1 MSFAAGRRCTG
12 MTTTLLLPDKNA
24 IVYGAAGGLGCAIAR
39 TFAREGANVHLVG
52 RTREPLE
59 ALAAEIGPSAH
70 VAQLDATDEAAVD
83 AHVAQVRAEHGSVD
97 VSLNLI
103 NRGDVQQIALVDMT
117 TEQLLR
123 ATVTG
128 LSSLFVTSRAAARVM
143 AQQGGGSILGLTS
156 GSARGAAP
164 GMGSTGPADAA
175 CDTYLR
181 YLAAETGAQGVRV
194 NTIHTA
200 GVTGSLTAEKIAAVG
215 GTPIDPA
222 VIEQA
227 IAGMTMLKRAP
238 NVEQIAETAA
248 FLASDCAAA
257 ITGTVVNASCGL
269 IPG

>member
-1 MSFAAGRRCTG
+1 MSSAADLRSTG
-12 MTTTLLLPDKNA
+12 MTTTLLSGKNA
-24 IVYGAAGGLGCAIAR
+24 IIYGAAGGLGSHVTRA
-39 TFAREGANVHLVG
+39 FAREGATVHLVG

-59 ALAAEIGPSAH
+59 ALAAEIGASAH
-70 VAQLDATDEAAVD
+70 VAVLDATDQAAVD
-83 AHVAQVRAEHGSVD
+83 AHVGKVKAEHGSVD
-97 VSLNLI
+97 VSINLI
-103 NRGDVQQIALVDMT
+103 NRGDVQQIPLVDMS

-128 LSSLFVTSRAAARVM
+128 LGSLFATSRAAARVM
-143 AQQGGGSILGLTS
+143 TEQGGGSIIGLTS

-181 YLAAETGAQGVRV
+181 YLAAETGPRGVRV

-200 GVTGSLTAEKIAAVG
+200 GVSGSLTAEKIAAVG
-215 GTPIDPA
+215 GTPVDPA

-238 NVEQIAETAA
+238 NVQQIAETAA
-248 FLASDCAAA
+248 FLASDRAAA

-269 IPG
+269 IAG